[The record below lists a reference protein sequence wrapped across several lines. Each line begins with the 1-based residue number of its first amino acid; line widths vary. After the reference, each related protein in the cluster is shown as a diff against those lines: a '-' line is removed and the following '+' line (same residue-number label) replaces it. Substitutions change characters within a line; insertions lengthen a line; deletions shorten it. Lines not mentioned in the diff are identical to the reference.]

1 MEQNQISEQYNN
13 NIINVIQYAIGGPAN
28 GYSLNTD
35 QTPEIIEKL
44 KNYKG
49 VYLTEFIYINYTTS
63 VDRKNKIVYLLP
75 WKVKSTPCTNYDL
88 PEFGK
93 GKNLFLRDTIDGPV
107 REDYT
112 RWYSGPTIA
121 FPWAQIIDEK

>member
-13 NIINVIQYAIGGPAN
+13 NIINVIQYAVNGPAN

-49 VYLTEFIYINYTTS
+49 IHLIQLVHTEYTKS

-75 WKVKSTPCTNYDL
+75 IGEVKSTPCTNYDL

-107 REDYT
+107 REDNIRQYT
-112 RWYSGPTIA
+112 TIA
-121 FPWAQIIDEK
+121 FPWAQIDEK